1 MFPWFC
7 SRNVAH
13 RPKYLNV
20 TCFIVSA
27 FVRTVLCPTWTRI
40 EQWIALNMD
49 ETINHSEVI
58 QSHSVHVH
66 NVQTYPYGDVIV
78 REGEDTRYFYVILS
92 GQVRIS
98 QGGKNIRIL
107 EEQDVFGL
115 ENLILRKA
123 SLYTARALSK
133 SRVAMYG
140 QDSLDYLI
148 HQSPQMVQ
156 SFLISTLHQL
166 SQTTHNLSGL
176 TESFSIGEVRVD
188 FYADGEVILDEG
200 VTNRTFYRLVSSQG
214 GLRITRAGE
223 EVGCIEKPG
232 EFFGGII
239 GFSDGVRQ
247 AGVTSIGESA
257 VEIYTMDDLEVV
269 IKDYPDIALQIMHA
283 LICRLSEGNS
293 I

>member
-1 MFPWFC
+1 M
-7 SRNVAH
+7 
-13 RPKYLNV
+13 NV
-20 TCFIVSA
+20 TCLVVSPLI
-27 FVRTVLCPTWTRI
+27 RTLLCPKWTHI
-40 EQWIALNMD
+40 EQRIALSMD
-49 ETINHSEVI
+49 ETINHSEAI
-58 QSHSVHVH
+58 QSHSVHAQ
-66 NVQTYPYGDVIV
+66 NVQSYPYGDVIV
-78 REGEDTRYFYVILS
+78 REGEDTRCFYVILS

-115 ENLILRKA
+115 ENLVLRKP

-133 SRVAMYG
+133 SRIAMYG

-156 SFLISTLHQL
+156 SFLISTLQQL

-176 TESFSIGEVRVD
+176 TESFSIGEVRVN
-188 FYADGEVILDEG
+188 FYSDGEVILDEG
-200 VTNRTFYRLVSSQG
+200 VTNRTFYRLVSTQG
-214 GLRITRAGE
+214 GLRITRADE

-247 AGVTSIGESA
+247 ARVTSIGESA
-257 VEIYTMDDLEVV
+257 IEIYTMDDLEVV
-269 IKDYPDIALQIMHA
+269 IKDYPDTALQIVRALISRLSDEKSMHA
-283 LICRLSEGNS
+283 IRL
-293 I
+293 